1 MSIQG
6 DKSEGEHLEW
16 EPVELEIPDPDP
28 AQPADPD
35 PAQPAYDPGD
45 LEIAE
50 GFFGASKVY

>member
-1 MSIQG
+1 MSIQ
-6 DKSEGEHLEW
+6 GEHLEW